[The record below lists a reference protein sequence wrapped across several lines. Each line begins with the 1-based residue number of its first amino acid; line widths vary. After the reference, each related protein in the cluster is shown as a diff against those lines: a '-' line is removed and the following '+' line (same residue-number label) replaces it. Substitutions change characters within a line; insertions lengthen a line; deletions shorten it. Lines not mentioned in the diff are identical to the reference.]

1 MSCLYITYASNHLGL
16 LFIKL
21 SVSVKNSKGKTKF
34 FIGIGYNRT
43 FLLDL
48 FGLYKGMETKKYGS
62 NSLMGQVGPYGK
74 HRLKLAI
81 KPSEKWP

>member
-34 FIGIGYNRT
+34 FIGIANSLT
-43 FLLDL
+43 IQLDL
-48 FGLYKGMETKKYGS
+48 FGLYKGMEI
-62 NSLMGQVGPYGK
+62 
-74 HRLKLAI
+74 KL
-81 KPSEKWP
+81 